1 MSVRTVGGFTQGD
14 VCEVLWGDEDQV
26 PEWWDAQVIA
36 ISLKNVTVKFLTS
49 EALISDDPE
58 VLMWAQMTPRFS
70 CLLPV
75 SELGS
80 KLREQ
85 QLFTNSTQSKSSRS
99 RGARVVPVG
108 CKRSAEGQLRR
119 EGMGGIG
126 GQRQDTATARTAGQ
140 TLPATAPK
148 SMAQRAPMALPQAHS
163 AR

>member
-75 SELGS
+75 SEVES
-80 KLREQ
+80 KLVQGFLGPRPPLQPVRRHRHVEGE
-85 QLFTNSTQSKSSRS
+85 
-99 RGARVVPVG
+99 RGSLCHR
-108 CKRSAEGQLRR
+108 
-119 EGMGGIG
+119 
-126 GQRQDTATARTAGQ
+126 
-140 TLPATAPK
+140 
-148 SMAQRAPMALPQAHS
+148 
-163 AR
+163 